1 MSVRPFS
8 DTPALF
14 GSEGEL
20 VSLHISVDP
29 RNLEEL
35 LETLAR
41 LDFPVNPELM
51 HKPSQVT
58 VAFPAYLGRVDQVR
72 KLLKMNGFGT
82 DCLDVQKVLAQ
93 TPVLS

>member
-29 RNLEEL
+29 RHLEEL
-35 LETLAR
+35 LEALAR
-41 LDFPVNPELM
+41 LDFPVNPELT

-58 VAFPAYLGRVDQVR
+58 VVFPAYSGRVDQVR
-72 KLLKMNGFGT
+72 KLMKISGFGT
-82 DCLDVQKVLAQ
+82 DGLEVVKVLAQ
-93 TPVLS
+93 TPALS